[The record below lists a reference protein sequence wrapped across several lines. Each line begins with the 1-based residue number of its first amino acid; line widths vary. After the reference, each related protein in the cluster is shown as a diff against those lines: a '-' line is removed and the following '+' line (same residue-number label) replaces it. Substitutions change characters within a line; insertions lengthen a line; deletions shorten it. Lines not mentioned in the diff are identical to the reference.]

1 MKTDAYAIYYLL
13 FIFVD
18 KFRVD
23 GGVHSMHLNVSDI
36 HKLFLQRTLG
46 NIAYRREH
54 PVRQKMS
61 KNLPKEDNIVV
72 ATVSL

>member
-36 HKLFLQRTLG
+36 HKLF
-46 NIAYRREH
+46 Y
-54 PVRQKMS
+54 
-61 KNLPKEDNIVV
+61 KERLEI
-72 ATVSL
+72 

>member
-36 HKLFLQRTLG
+36 HKLFTKNAWKYSLQKRTPSTPK
-46 NIAYRREH
+46 NVKKI
-54 PVRQKMS
+54 PQK
-61 KNLPKEDNIVV
+61 KTIL
-72 ATVSL
+72 LLLQ